1 LSLNVV
7 KSEKKKKTRQV
18 NNPQSGESHK
28 FFSSGAAK
36 YNFIFICKI
45 FVDKFLDEIVQKFGG
60 C

>member
-1 LSLNVV
+1 MV